1 MNSNKKETQLL
12 YIQMY
17 GSILFIITI
26 IVSTILTYNN
36 IKKNTNEKKIFSEYT
51 ENEINLTN
59 RIVITI
65 LVIIFTYINYCFY
78 QINKQKNKSNLS
90 KQELIASILTLISG
104 FILLNTT
111 IKSIENNINNINN
124 INTNTPIF

>member
-1 MNSNKKETQLL
+1 MNNNKKETQLL

-36 IKKNTNEKKIFSEYT
+36 IKKNNNEKRIFSEYT

-78 QINKQKNKSNLS
+78 QINKQKNKSNLA

-111 IKSIENNINNINN
+111 IKSIENNTNN

>member
-1 MNSNKKETQLL
+1 MNNNKKETQLL

-26 IVSTILTYNN
+26 IISTILTYNN
-36 IKKNTNEKKIFSEYT
+36 IKKNNNEKRIFSEYT

-111 IKSIENNINNINN
+111 IKSIENNTNN

>member
-1 MNSNKKETQLL
+1 MNNNKKETQLL

-36 IKKNTNEKKIFSEYT
+36 IKKNNNEKKIFSEYT

-111 IKSIENNINNINN
+111 IKSIENNTNN

>member
-1 MNSNKKETQLL
+1 MNNNKKETQLL

-36 IKKNTNEKKIFSEYT
+36 IKKNNNEKRIFSEYT

-111 IKSIENNINNINN
+111 IKSIKNNINN

>member
-1 MNSNKKETQLL
+1 MNNNKKETQLL

-36 IKKNTNEKKIFSEYT
+36 IKKNNNEKKIFSEYT

-90 KQELIASILTLISG
+90 KQALHFLVGCL
-104 FILLNTT
+104 
-111 IKSIENNINNINN
+111 K
-124 INTNTPIF
+124 

>member
-1 MNSNKKETQLL
+1 MNNNKKETQLL

-36 IKKNTNEKKIFSEYT
+36 IKKNNNEKKIFSEYT

-78 QINKQKNKSNLS
+78 QINKQKNKRNLS

-104 FILLNTT
+104 LILLNTT
-111 IKSIENNINNINN
+111 IKSIEDNINN

>member
-1 MNSNKKETQLL
+1 MNNNKKETQLL

-36 IKKNTNEKKIFSEYT
+36 IKKNNNEKRIFSEYT

-104 FILLNTT
+104 LILLNTT
-111 IKSIENNINNINN
+111 IKSIENNTNN

>member
-1 MNSNKKETQLL
+1 MNNNKKETQLL

-36 IKKNTNEKKIFSEYT
+36 IKKNNNEKKIFSEYA

-104 FILLNTT
+104 LILLNTT
-111 IKSIENNINNINN
+111 IKSIEDNINN

>member
-111 IKSIENNINNINN
+111 IKSIKNDINN

>member
-1 MNSNKKETQLL
+1 MNTKNKETQLL

-26 IVSTILTYNN
+26 FVSTILTYNT
-36 IKKNTNEKKIFSEYT
+36 IQKNKNSKTIFSKYE
-51 ENEINLTN
+51 ENEITMIN

-78 QINKQKNKSNLS
+78 QINKQKNKSNIP
-90 KQELIASILTLISG
+90 KQEFIASILTLISG
-104 FILLNTT
+104 FILLYTT
-111 IKSIENNINNINN
+111 YKSVENSINN

>member
-1 MNSNKKETQLL
+1 MNNNKKETQLL

-26 IVSTILTYNN
+26 IVSTMLTYNN
-36 IKKNTNEKKIFSEYT
+36 IKKNNNEKKIFSEYT

-104 FILLNTT
+104 LILLNTT
-111 IKSIENNINNINN
+111 IKSIEDNINN

>member
-1 MNSNKKETQLL
+1 MNNNKKETQLL

-36 IKKNTNEKKIFSEYT
+36 IKKNNNEKKIFSEYT

-104 FILLNTT
+104 LILLNTT
-111 IKSIENNINNINN
+111 IKSIEDNINNNVTKINN
-124 INTNTPIF
+124 V

>member
-1 MNSNKKETQLL
+1 MNNNKKETQLL

-36 IKKNTNEKKIFSEYT
+36 IKKNNNEKRIFSEYT

-65 LVIIFTYINYCFY
+65 LVIIFTYINYYFY

-111 IKSIENNINNINN
+111 IKSIENNTNN

>member
-1 MNSNKKETQLL
+1 MNNNKKETQLL

-26 IVSTILTYNN
+26 IESTILTYNN
-36 IKKNTNEKKIFSEYT
+36 IKKNNNEKKIFSEYT

-104 FILLNTT
+104 LILLNTT
-111 IKSIENNINNINN
+111 IKSIEDNINN

>member
-1 MNSNKKETQLL
+1 MSNNKKETQLL

-111 IKSIENNINNINN
+111 IKSVKNNINN

>member
-1 MNSNKKETQLL
+1 MNNNKKETQLL

-26 IVSTILTYNN
+26 IVSIILTYNN
-36 IKKNTNEKKIFSEYT
+36 IKKNNNEKRIFSEYT

-65 LVIIFTYINYCFY
+65 LVIIFTYINYYFY

-111 IKSIENNINNINN
+111 IKSIENNTNN

>member
-1 MNSNKKETQLL
+1 MNNNKKETQLL

-26 IVSTILTYNN
+26 IVSTILTDNN
-36 IKKNTNEKKIFSEYT
+36 IKKNNNEKKIFSEYT

-104 FILLNTT
+104 LILLNTT
-111 IKSIENNINNINN
+111 IKSIEDNINN

>member
-1 MNSNKKETQLL
+1 MNNNKKETQLL

-36 IKKNTNEKKIFSEYT
+36 IKKNNNEKRIFSEYT

-111 IKSIENNINNINN
+111 IKSIENYTNN

>member
-1 MNSNKKETQLL
+1 MNNNKKETQLL

-36 IKKNTNEKKIFSEYT
+36 IKKNNNEKRIFSEYT

-90 KQELIASILTLISG
+90 KKELIASILSLISG

-111 IKSIENNINNINN
+111 IKCIENNTNN

>member
-1 MNSNKKETQLL
+1 MNNNKKETQLL

-36 IKKNTNEKKIFSEYT
+36 IKKNNNEKKIFSEYT

-104 FILLNTT
+104 LILLNTT
-111 IKSIENNINNINN
+111 IKSIEDNINN

>member
-1 MNSNKKETQLL
+1 MNNNKKETQLL

-36 IKKNTNEKKIFSEYT
+36 IKKNNNEKRIFSEYT

-111 IKSIENNINNINN
+111 IKSIENNTNN

>member
-1 MNSNKKETQLL
+1 MNNNKKETQLL

-26 IVSTILTYNN
+26 IVSTMLTYNN
-36 IKKNTNEKKIFSEYT
+36 IKKNNNEKKIFSEYA

-104 FILLNTT
+104 LILLNTT
-111 IKSIENNINNINN
+111 IKSIEDNINN

>member
-1 MNSNKKETQLL
+1 MNNNKKETQLL

-36 IKKNTNEKKIFSEYT
+36 IKKNKNEKRIFSEYT

-111 IKSIENNINNINN
+111 IKSIENNTNN

>member
-1 MNSNKKETQLL
+1 MNNNKKETQLL

-36 IKKNTNEKKIFSEYT
+36 IKKNNNEKKIFSEYT

-104 FILLNTT
+104 LILLNTT
-111 IKSIENNINNINN
+111 IKSIEDNINN
-124 INTNTPIF
+124 INTNTPIY

>member
-1 MNSNKKETQLL
+1 MNNNKKETQLL

-36 IKKNTNEKKIFSEYT
+36 IKKNNNEKRIFSEYT

-65 LVIIFTYINYCFY
+65 LVIIFTHINYCFY

-111 IKSIENNINNINN
+111 IKSIENNTNN

>member
-1 MNSNKKETQLL
+1 MNNNKKETQLL

-36 IKKNTNEKKIFSEYT
+36 IKKNNNEKKIFSEYA

-111 IKSIENNINNINN
+111 IKSIENNTNN

>member
-1 MNSNKKETQLL
+1 MNNNKKETQLL

-36 IKKNTNEKKIFSEYT
+36 IKKNNNEKRIFSEYT

-104 FILLNTT
+104 LILLNTT
-111 IKSIENNINNINN
+111 IKSIEDNINN

>member
-1 MNSNKKETQLL
+1 MNKNKKETQLL

-36 IKKNTNEKKIFSEYT
+36 IKKNNNEKRIFSEYT

-111 IKSIENNINNINN
+111 IKSIENNTNN

>member
-1 MNSNKKETQLL
+1 MNNNKKETQLL

-111 IKSIENNINNINN
+111 IKSIKNNINN

>member
-1 MNSNKKETQLL
+1 
-12 YIQMY
+12 MY

-111 IKSIENNINNINN
+111 IKSIENNINNIN
-124 INTNTPIF
+124 TNTPIF